1 MSATP
6 RRTAL
11 HPFHTRQKFHDDL
24 QPPHLH
30 PDPRRDGRCRCASDA
45 FAQAQLDERKPQAVA
60 LGYVADSTRADTKKS
75 PKHDNAQLCNGWALW
90 QSKPTD
96 PQGNCAL
103 FSGKQV
109 NARGWNSA
117 WAKKA

>member
-1 MSATP
+1 MSSSRRIFILTLVATG
-6 RRTAL
+6 TAA
-11 HPFHTRQKFHDDL
+11 
-24 QPPHLH
+24 
-30 PDPRRDGRCRCASDA
+30 CASGA
-45 FAQAQLDERKPQAVA
+45 FAQAQLGEREPQAVA
-60 LGYVADSTRADTKKS
+60 LGYVADSARADTKKS
-75 PKHDNAQLCNGWALW
+75 PKHDNAQLCNGCARW

-109 NARGWNSA
+109 NAREWCSA